1 MSLRKIAMSKKTKT
15 LQDLFHDTLKDVYFA
30 EKKILAT
37 LPKMK
42 KAAQSEEL
50 AAAFEKHHG
59 ETEGHVQRL
68 EQVFKIIGEKP
79 QAKTCDAILG
89 IVDEGAEIME
99 EYKGS
104 PALDAG
110 LLAAAQAV
118 EHYEMSRYGTLIAWA
133 EKLEIEKAVTLLSKT
148 LEEEEA
154 TDAALTELAESVVN
168 AEAQEE
174 AEVG

>member
-1 MSLRKIAMSKKTKT
+1 MSLRKIAMSKKTKM

-30 EKKILAT
+30 EKKILTT

-79 QAKTCDAILG
+79 HAKTCDAILG
-89 IVDEGAEIME
+89 IVDEGAEIIE
-99 EYKGS
+99 EYQGS

-133 EKLEIEKAVTLLSKT
+133 EKLELEKAVTLLSET

>member
-1 MSLRKIAMSKKTKT
+1 MSKKTKM

-30 EKKILAT
+30 EKKILTT

-50 AAAFEKHHG
+50 AAAFGKHHG

-99 EYKGS
+99 EY
-104 PALDAG
+104 
-110 LLAAAQAV
+110 
-118 EHYEMSRYGTLIAWA
+118 I
-133 EKLEIEKAVTLLSKT
+133 KARPRWMR
-148 LEEEEA
+148 
-154 TDAALTELAESVVN
+154 
-168 AEAQEE
+168 
-174 AEVG
+174 GC

>member
-1 MSLRKIAMSKKTKT
+1 MPKKAKM
-15 LQDLFHDTLKDVYFA
+15 LYDLFHDTLKDIYFA

-42 KAAQSEEL
+42 KAAHSEEL

-59 ETEGHVQRL
+59 ETAEHVQRL
-68 EQVFKIIGEKP
+68 EQVFEIIGEKP
-79 QAKTCDAILG
+79 QSKTCDAIKG
-89 IVDEGAEIME
+89 IIDEGSEIME

-133 EKLEIEKAVTLLSKT
+133 GKLELRKAAALLSET
-148 LEEEEA
+148 LEEEKA
-154 TDAALTELAESVVN
+154 TDAALTELAETVVN

-174 AEVG
+174 VEAK

>member
-1 MSLRKIAMSKKTKT
+1 MQIASL
-15 LQDLFHDTLKDVYFA
+15 
-30 EKKILAT
+30 
-37 LPKMK
+37 
-42 KAAQSEEL
+42 
-50 AAAFEKHHG
+50 
-59 ETEGHVQRL
+59 
-68 EQVFKIIGEKP
+68 
-79 QAKTCDAILG
+79 AKLG

-118 EHYEMSRYGTLIAWA
+118 EHYEMSRCGTLIAWA
-133 EKLEIEKAVTLLSKT
+133 EKLELDKAVTLLSET
-148 LEEEEA
+148 LKEEEA
-154 TDAALTELAESVVN
+154 TDAALTELAESVIN

>member
-1 MSLRKIAMSKKTKT
+1 LWLLADD
-15 LQDLFHDTLKDVYFA
+15 LEDLF
-30 EKKILAT
+30 
-37 LPKMK
+37 
-42 KAAQSEEL
+42 
-50 AAAFEKHHG
+50 
-59 ETEGHVQRL
+59 ET
-68 EQVFKIIGEKP
+68 
-79 QAKTCDAILG
+79 
-89 IVDEGAEIME
+89 AEIME

-118 EHYEMSRYGTLIAWA
+118 EHYEMSRYGTLVAWA
-133 EKLEIEKAVTLLSKT
+133 EKLKIEKAVTLLSKT